1 MVGGEAVSYPKVA
14 LPATGGGAFL
24 LCLLFQ
30 RYLLAICVVL
40 IAATLWGAYKT
51 LQGMRSLRE

>member
-1 MVGGEAVSYPKVA
+1 MSYPKVA